1 MGNTRSQ
8 YILNTLRDRGTL
20 TVAELSE
27 QLGVS
32 LVTIRKDIRELAAQN
47 LVMRQHGKISLPIST
62 QQSYL
67 PFNMRSISQI
77 DDKKCIAQVAASMI
91 DRDDTIILDA
101 GTTTLAIAT
110 EIRNRPPV
118 NIATNSISIPYTLSD
133 SDHLISVAGGQ
144 MLNHSLCTAG
154 TDAEHFFRSIQA
166 EKAFI
171 GLSGVWDNLSLT
183 TGLKAEAAVKG
194 AMIAAAKRVIVVAA
208 NQKFYHSQMF
218 NFCDADKIDTIIT
231 TGPTL
236 PESILEQIERHHIK
250 LIYADAKQ
258 PDQTEEID

>member
-1 MGNTRSQ
+1 MGNARID
-8 YILNTLRDRGTL
+8 YILSALRDRGTL
-20 TVAELSE
+20 TVNELSE

-32 LVTIRKDIRELAAQN
+32 LVTIRKDIRLLASQN
-47 LVMRQHGKISLPIST
+47 LVIRQHGKISLPLST

-67 PFNMRSISQI
+67 PFNMRSVSQI
-77 DDKKCIAQVAASMI
+77 DDKKCIAQVAASLI
-91 DRDDTIILDA
+91 ERDDTIILDA
-101 GTTTLAIAT
+101 GTTTLAIAN
-110 EIRNRPPV
+110 EIKNRPPV
-118 NIATNSISIPYTLSD
+118 NIATNSISIPYTLSE
-133 SDHLISVAGGQ
+133 SDHLISLAGGQ

-154 TDAEHFFRSIQA
+154 SDAESFFRSIQA

-208 NQKFYHSQMF
+208 NEKFYHSQMF

-236 PESILEQIERHHIK
+236 PSSILEQIERHNIQ
-250 LIYADAKQ
+250 LIYADAEC
-258 PDQTEEID
+258 PEAQTK

>member
-1 MGNTRSQ
+1 MRNARME
-8 YILNTLRDRGTL
+8 YILNALRDHGVL
-20 TVAELSE
+20 TVNELSE

-32 LVTIRKDIRELAAQN
+32 LVTIRKDVRSLAAQN
-47 LVMRQHGKISLPIST
+47 LVVRQHGKVSLPRST

-77 DDKKCIAQVAASMI
+77 DAKKCIAQVAASMI

-101 GTTTLAIAT
+101 GTTTLAIAG
-110 EIRNRPPV
+110 EIKDRPPV
-118 NIATNSISIPYTLSD
+118 NIATNSVSIPYTLSD
-133 SDHLISVAGGQ
+133 SDHLISLAGGQ

-154 TDAEHFFRSIQA
+154 SDAENFFRSIQA

-171 GLSGVWDNLSLT
+171 GLSGVWDDLSLT
-183 TGLKAEAAVKG
+183 TGLKAEAGVKS

-208 NQKFYHSQMF
+208 NEKFYHSQMF
-218 NFCDADKIDTIIT
+218 NFCNADKIDTIIT

-236 PESILEQIERHHIK
+236 PSSILDQIERHNIQ
-250 LIYADAKQ
+250 LIYAD
-258 PDQTEEID
+258 TECMRSEKE